1 MSKKSYRPR
10 GRVRTDI
17 SQPLFPAHADLS
29 LSCRCLLPIEATRG
43 EGRLPSRVE
52 QP

>member
-10 GRVRTDI
+10 GRTRTDI
-17 SQPLFPAHADLS
+17 SQPLFPAHADLPS
-29 LSCRCLLPIEATRG
+29 AAVASSIEATRG